1 MAGKTYAILGGGGSF
16 GIHAAFY
23 LLDHAQP
30 KKVIGIGRNPLRP
43 EPFSLGMAERE
54 GYVYHARHVTHE
66 LDLLLELL
74 DREKPEVIVNFAA
87 QGDGAAC
94 RGAHEAPMARTLHSD
109 RDFRDVR
116 LGRAR
121 GQGGRAYQAV
131 EPLCRLE
138 GCVRHVSRFRA
149 SLPEVSN
156 EHHPAFERL
165 LPRSASASRD
175 SEGHMV
181 RAHRQQAAAAR
192 RRPGGEVLHP
202 CPGSWPRHPPG
213 RREGPVWCDL

>member
-87 QGDGAAC
+87 QLGLYALCIQAQC
-94 RGAHEAPMARTLHSD
+94 ALTPSAHS
-109 RDFRDVR
+109 
-116 LGRAR
+116 
-121 GQGGRAYQAV
+121 
-131 EPLCRLE
+131 
-138 GCVRHVSRFRA
+138 
-149 SLPEVSN
+149 
-156 EHHPAFERL
+156 
-165 LPRSASASRD
+165 RSAN
-175 SEGHMV
+175 
-181 RAHRQQAAAAR
+181 
-192 RRPGGEVLHP
+192 P
-202 CPGSWPRHPPG
+202 
-213 RREGPVWCDL
+213 